1 MLCGF
6 EINANFMAVLL
17 TIFGYS
23 INNTIVVYDRIRE
36 NQALLPKKSTIA
48 ELVNASASQTL
59 RRSIRTSITTLVTMI
74 VISVVAGVCHVD
86 DIMSFSVPMV
96 FGLLA
101 GTFSSQCIAPTL
113 WVWWNEKRGIK
124 TIGDYIKQ

>member
-1 MLCGF
+1 L
-6 EINANFMAVLL
+6 
-17 TIFGYS
+17 
-23 INNTIVVYDRIRE
+23 
-36 NQALLPKKSTIA
+36 STIA

-113 WVWWNEKRGIK
+113 WVWWNQKRGIK